1 MVFSFFCVFVSL
13 ICFSIIMLGE
23 NPPLISIV
31 LSSVALLITIIYLLI
46 KLKEEYLD

>member
-1 MVFSFFCVFVSL
+1 MGLSFFCVLISL
-13 ICFSIIMLGE
+13 VCFIIIMLGE

-31 LSSVALLITIIYLLI
+31 LSSLGLLITIVALLI